1 MKESNI
7 KPSTHSSGNMKLLI
21 VVASSGSGV
30 RAVGGLIKKRLSTH
44 ESMTRCAVGSIEI
57 NMTQLCSSE
66 NMDSGPSEVF
76 VQGLSVLTAAAITEL
91 YTDNDKTFSHS
102 SVVIVIVTTPIEI
115 FLPLADLLKLVT
127 SSITSSVS
135 EESLGVDV
143 DVSLA
148 GVVAVAVPK
157 GMLSDS
163 IVGPSW

>member
-1 MKESNI
+1 
-7 KPSTHSSGNMKLLI
+7 
-21 VVASSGSGV
+21 
-30 RAVGGLIKKRLSTH
+30 
-44 ESMTRCAVGSIEI
+44 
-57 NMTQLCSSE
+57 
-66 NMDSGPSEVF
+66 MDSGPSEVF

-91 YTDNDKTFSHS
+91 YTDKDKTFSHS
-102 SVVIVIVTTPIEI
+102 SVVIVIVTTPIER

-135 EESLGVDV
+135 EESLSLGLGV